1 LSFYFRGPE
10 NALNLRAQNLMIF
23 LQLADGVDDR
33 TWQHH
38 LRAEDYSRWFR
49 DVIKNDELAAE
60 AAKVEANSRLDP
72 KESRNL
78 IREAVTRRYTVP
90 EQGD

>member
-1 LSFYFRGPE
+1 LRSRQAVELLLRGPE

-38 LRAEDYSRWFR
+38 LHAGDYSRWSMR
-49 DVIKNDELAAE
+49 
-60 AAKVEANSRLDP
+60 
-72 KESRNL
+72 
-78 IREAVTRRYTVP
+78 
-90 EQGD
+90 